1 MYRYRSE
8 RRNDVSFA
16 KRYIKGQFGAVPSI
30 NLEGFKNILDTI
42 HQKFNK

>member
-1 MYRYRSE
+1 MYHLQ
-8 RRNDVSFA
+8 